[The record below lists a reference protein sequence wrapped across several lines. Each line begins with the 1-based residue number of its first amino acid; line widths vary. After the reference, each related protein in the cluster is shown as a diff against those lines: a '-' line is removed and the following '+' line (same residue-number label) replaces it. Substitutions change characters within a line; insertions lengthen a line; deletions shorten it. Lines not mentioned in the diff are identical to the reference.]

1 MLSITLSP
9 FKSHSQLVMLP
20 VDRLVNFTLQG
31 PPHTVW
37 SAEKSA
43 WQGAGVGVDV
53 GVAVV
58 VGVIVGLGVRVGV
71 GVIVGDDVG
80 VGVIVGVGV

>member
-9 FKSHSQLVMLP
+9 FRSHSQLVMLP
-20 VDRLVNFTLQG
+20 VDRSVKCTLQG
-31 PPHTVW
+31 PPQTVV

-71 GVIVGDDVG
+71 GVIVGDGVG
-80 VGVIVGVGV
+80 VGVMVGAGV